1 MGETNQ
7 NKTSK
12 ELCIFLQYKIHY
24 MIKMG
29 KKERKTYVNTVN
41 KSYRILQ
48 EEEKLCVNKK
58 KTKQKNTQQNQ
69 SLPLGSWDI

>member
-12 ELCIFLQYKIHY
+12 EWCIFLQYRKHTCIHY
-24 MIKMG
+24 MIKWG

-48 EEEKLCVNKK
+48 EEDKLCVNKK
-58 KTKQKNTQQNQ
+58 KKKK
-69 SLPLGSWDI
+69 